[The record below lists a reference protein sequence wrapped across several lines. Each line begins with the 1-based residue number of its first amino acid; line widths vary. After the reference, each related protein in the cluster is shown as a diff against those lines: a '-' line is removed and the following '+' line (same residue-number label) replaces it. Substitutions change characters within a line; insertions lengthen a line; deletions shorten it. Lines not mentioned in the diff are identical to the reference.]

1 MRRNFFS
8 LISSSLIMIFFHPL
22 AQGADTLKIGVIQ
35 PFTGP
40 TALYGEEAKRGID
53 MAMDKINALGGVL
66 GKKPE
71 LILEDSKGDP
81 AVTVSSAEKLVV
93 RDKVSALTG
102 IYSSTEALAFL
113 AAMKKY
119 EPISILHGASAVK
132 IDRMYGKERW
142 LFLLLARTPDYQRN
156 IADFLNSI
164 QPKPKRIAVIYED
177 TSFGVDQ
184 SKLAKE
190 YLIKMGFELV
200 GFEPFKGGSLDH
212 SALLTKIK
220 GTRPDVL
227 YVLAYVGDCIL
238 ITKQA
243 KEMDF
248 SPKLLIGPTSVGMPE
263 FSTSLKKDAD
273 YVCGLDA
280 WIPSA
285 RFPASAQYPKFYPQ
299 TDDWVTEYKRRFNK
313 EPNWYSSFNYLALTA
328 LTIAIN
334 KAGTTEKEKLIAA
347 LESIDTMTPFGP
359 FKFSKNDFGSIHQAF
374 KSMVVFQW
382 QKGEKV
388 VIWPQKSGGGKFE
401 YPMPAWDKR

>member
-1 MRRNFFS
+1 MRKYFIS
-8 LISSSLIMIFFHPL
+8 LIYSSLMLMLFHAV
-22 AQGADTLKIGVIQ
+22 AQGADPVKIGVIQ
-35 PFTGP
+35 PLTGP
-40 TALYGEEAKRGID
+40 TALYGEEAKRGIE

-66 GKKPE
+66 GSKLE
-71 LILEDSKGDP
+71 LILEDCKGDP

-93 RDKVSALTG
+93 RDKVAALTG
-102 IYSSTEALAFL
+102 IYSSTDGLAFL

-142 LFLLLARTPDYQRN
+142 LFLLLGRTPDYQSN
-156 IADFLNSI
+156 TSDFLNSI

-184 SKLAKE
+184 SKGAKE
-190 YLIKMGFELV
+190 YLTKLGFEIV
-200 GFEPFKGGSLDH
+200 AFEPFKGGALDH

-220 GTRPDVL
+220 GTMPDVL
-227 YVLAYVGDCIL
+227 YVLAYVGDFIL
-238 ITKQA
+238 VTKQA
-243 KEMDF
+243 KEMGF
-248 SPKLLIGPTSVGMPE
+248 SPKLFVGGTSVGMPE

-273 YVCGLDA
+273 YVCGVEP

-285 RFPASAQYPKFYPQ
+285 RFPASTQYPKFFPQ

-313 EPNWYSSFNYLALTA
+313 EPNWYSSFNYLALTT
-328 LTIAIN
+328 LTIAMN
-334 KAGTTEKEKLIAA
+334 KAGTTEKEKLIGA
-347 LESIDTMTPFGP
+347 LESIDTMTPFGH
-359 FKFSKNDFGSIHQAF
+359 FKFSKNEFGAIHQAF

-388 VIWPQKSGGGKFE
+388 VIWPKTSAGGKLE